1 MIEMQLN
8 QPIMSMRLFKHLV
21 ICLSFLAIC
30 SVLAAQEKTKNNLP
44 IGVFDSGTGGL
55 TVLEAMLTLDAF
67 NNITGKPGADGK
79 PDFDKEYFQYLA
91 DQANMPYGNYAAEN
105 KTKLLQEHV
114 VKNMDFLLKNR
125 YDINWMQ
132 QASPKEKQSV
142 KMLVLACNTATAFAL
157 DEVKQFVQI
166 NGTKAPVVGVINA
179 GVKAALAY
187 QSTHEKGAI
196 GVFATAGT
204 VASDGYPKA
213 IRTLAASMGMP
224 APVIVSQGGFG
235 LADAI
240 DRDYSFYV
248 DTASAYRK
256 DYKGPS
262 VNNTKYKIDTALL
275 NVYKFNKENNKLLC
289 EYDDKGKCLDIQL
302 NDPENYVRYHLVS
315 LFEKMRAEGITT
327 PMNSLI
333 LGCTHYPFMRDTI
346 RNVLN
351 ELYNMQFNG
360 QYAYRSVLAK
370 HVELIDPAV
379 ETAKEAYIEM
389 RKLALGNP
397 SAKQPNKFFIT
408 VPNKSLPEVQLQ
420 SDGWFTYAYKYG
432 RQEGANKPFVLFTP
446 FDDKNISEATY
457 QRLKAAL
464 PAVYKAV
471 QLAK

>member
-1 MIEMQLN
+1 
-8 QPIMSMRLFKHLV
+8 MRLLKLPV

-157 DEVKQFVQI
+157 EEVKQFVKI
-166 NGTKAPVVGVINA
+166 NGTNAPVVGVINA

-204 VASDGYPKA
+204 VASDGYPKS
-213 IRTLAASMGMP
+213 IRSLAASMQMA

-248 DTASAYRK
+248 DTASAHRK

-275 NVYKFNKENNKLLC
+275 NVYKFNKDNNKLLC

-315 LFEKMRAEGITT
+315 LIEKMRSQGITT
-327 PMNSLI
+327 PMNTLI

-351 ELYNMQFNG
+351 ELYNMKFNG

-389 RKLALGNP
+389 RKLALGNTQ
-397 SAKQPNKFFIT
+397 SKQPNKFFIT
-408 VPNKSLPEVQLQ
+408 VPNKSLKEVQLQ
-420 SDGWFTYAYKYG
+420 PDGWFTYEYKYG
-432 RQEGANKPFVLFTP
+432 RNEGANKPFVLFTP

>member
-1 MIEMQLN
+1 
-8 QPIMSMRLFKHLV
+8 MRLLKLPV

-157 DEVKQFVQI
+157 EEVKQFVKI
-166 NGTKAPVVGVINA
+166 NGTNAPVVGVINA

-187 QSTHEKGAI
+187 QTTHEKGAI

-204 VASDGYPKA
+204 VASDGYPKS
-213 IRTLAASMGMP
+213 IRLLAASMQMA

-248 DTASAYRK
+248 DTASAHRK

-315 LFEKMRAEGITT
+315 LIEKMRSQGITT
-327 PMNSLI
+327 PMNTLI

-351 ELYNMQFNG
+351 ELYNMKFNG

-389 RKLALGNP
+389 RKLALGNTQ
-397 SAKQPNKFFIT
+397 SKQPNKFFIT
-408 VPNKSLPEVQLQ
+408 VPNKSLKEVQLQ
-420 SDGWFTYAYKYG
+420 PDGWFTYEYKYG
-432 RQEGANKPFVLFTP
+432 RNEGANKPFVLFTP

-464 PAVYKAV
+464 PEVYKAV

>member
-1 MIEMQLN
+1 
-8 QPIMSMRLFKHLV
+8 MRLLKLPV

-67 NNITGKPGADGK
+67 NNITGKPGADGML
-79 PDFDKEYFQYLA
+79 DFDKEYFQYLA

-114 VKNMDFLLKNR
+114 VKNMDFLLKNS

-157 DEVKQFVQI
+157 EEVKQFVKI
-166 NGTKAPVVGVINA
+166 NGTNAPVVGVINA

-204 VASDGYPKA
+204 VASDGYPKS
-213 IRTLAASMGMP
+213 IRSLAASMQMA

-248 DTASAYRK
+248 DTASAHRK

-315 LFEKMRAEGITT
+315 LIEKMRSQGITT
-327 PMNSLI
+327 PMNTLI

-351 ELYNMQFNG
+351 ELYNMKFNG

-389 RKLALGNP
+389 RKLALGNTQ
-397 SAKQPNKFFIT
+397 SKQPNKFFIT
-408 VPNKSLPEVQLQ
+408 VPNKSLKEVELQ
-420 SDGWFTYAYKYG
+420 PDGWFTYEYKYG
-432 RQEGANKPFVLFTP
+432 RNEGANKPFVLFTP

>member
-1 MIEMQLN
+1 MQSIKYPMMI
-8 QPIMSMRLFKHLV
+8 RLLKLPA
-21 ICLSFLAIC
+21 ICLLFLFV
-30 SVLAAQEKTKNNLP
+30 STVLVAQEKNKNSLP

-105 KTKLLQEHV
+105 KTKLLKEHV
-114 VKNMDFLLKNR
+114 VKNMDFLLKQE
-125 YDINWMQ
+125 YDITKTNT
-132 QASPKEKQSV
+132 AAAPKQSV

-157 DEVKQFVQI
+157 EEVKQFVQD

-187 QSTHEKGAI
+187 QSSHEKGAI

-204 VASDGYPKA
+204 VASDGYPKT
-213 IRTLAASMGMP
+213 IRALAASMKM
-224 APVIVSQGGFG
+224 AEPVIVSQGGFG

-262 VNNTKYKIDTALL
+262 VNNIKYKIDTALL

-315 LFEKMRAEGITT
+315 LIEKMRSQGITT
-327 PMNSLI
+327 PMNTLI

-351 ELYNMQFNG
+351 ELYNMKFNG

-389 RKLALGNP
+389 RKLALGNTL
-397 SAKQPNKFFIT
+397 SKQPNKFFIT
-408 VPNKSLPEVQLQ
+408 VPNKSLKEVQLQ
-420 SDGWFTYAYKYG
+420 PDGWFTYEYKYG
-432 RQEGANKPFVLFTP
+432 RNEGANKPFVLFTP

-464 PAVYKAV
+464 PAVYRAV

>member
-1 MIEMQLN
+1 MQSL
-8 QPIMSMRLFKHLV
+8 RT
-21 ICLSFLAIC
+21 LAIQFPLFFSLLLSA
-30 SVLAAQEKTKNNLP
+30 SVAQEKEKNALP

-105 KTKLLQEHV
+105 KTKLLKEHV
-114 VKNMDFLLKNR
+114 VKNMDFLLKKQ
-125 YDINWMQ
+125 YDITRIN
-132 QASPKEKQSV
+132 AAAAPKQSV

-157 DEVKQFVQI
+157 EEVKQFVQE

-204 VASDGYPKA
+204 VASDGYPKT
-213 IRTLAASMGMP
+213 IRTMAATMKM
-224 APVIVSQGGFG
+224 AEPVIVSQGGFG

-262 VNNTKYKIDTALL
+262 VNNLKYKIDTALL
-275 NVYKFNKENNKLLC
+275 NVYKFNKDNNKLLC

-315 LFEKMRAEGITT
+315 LFERMRAQGITT
-327 PMNSLI
+327 PMNTLI

-346 RNVLN
+346 RNVLK
-351 ELYNMQFNG
+351 ELYNLKFNG
-360 QYAYRSVLAK
+360 KYAYRSVLAN

-379 ETAKEAYIEM
+379 ETAKEAYIEL
-389 RKLALGNP
+389 RKAALPNIT
-397 SAKQPNKFFIT
+397 SKQQNKFFIT
-408 VPNKSLPEVQLQ
+408 VPNKNLTEVKLQ
-420 SDGWFTYAYKYG
+420 SDGWFTYEYKYG
-432 RQEGANKPFVLFTP
+432 RNEGANKPFVLFTP

-457 QRLKAAL
+457 QRLKLAL

>member
-1 MIEMQLN
+1 MQRN
-8 QPIMSMRLFKHLV
+8 NTSMAIRLIKLKA
-21 ICLSFLAIC
+21 IWLPFLFFCTA
-30 SVLAAQEKTKNNLP
+30 LTAQQKTKNSLP

-67 NNITGKPGADGK
+67 NNITGKPGADGML
-79 PDFDKEYFQYLA
+79 DFDKEYFQYLA

-132 QASPKEKQSV
+132 QTSPKEKQSV

-157 DEVKQFVQI
+157 EEVKQFVQD

-204 VASDGYPKA
+204 VASDGYPKS
-213 IRTLAASMGMP
+213 IRSLAASMQMA

-248 DTASAYRK
+248 DTASAHRK

-315 LFEKMRAEGITT
+315 LIEKMRSQGITT
-327 PMNSLI
+327 PMNTLI

-351 ELYNMQFNG
+351 ELYNMKFNG

-389 RKLALGNP
+389 RKLALGNG

-408 VPNKSLPEVQLQ
+408 VPNKSLKEVQLQ
-420 SDGWFTYAYKYG
+420 PDGWFTYEYKYG
-432 RQEGANKPFVLFTP
+432 RNEGANKPFVLFTP

>member
-1 MIEMQLN
+1 
-8 QPIMSMRLFKHLV
+8 MRLLKLPV

-157 DEVKQFVQI
+157 DEVKQFVKI
-166 NGTKAPVVGVINA
+166 NGTNAPVVGVINA

-204 VASDGYPKA
+204 VASDGYPKS
-213 IRTLAASMGMP
+213 IRSLAASMQMA

-248 DTASAYRK
+248 DTASAHRK

-315 LFEKMRAEGITT
+315 LIEKMRSQGITT
-327 PMNSLI
+327 PMNTLI

-346 RNVLN
+346 RNILN
-351 ELYNMQFNG
+351 ELYNTKFNG

-389 RKLALGNP
+389 RKLALGNG

-408 VPNKSLPEVQLQ
+408 VPNKSLKEVQLQ
-420 SDGWFTYAYKYG
+420 PDGWFTYEYKYG
-432 RQEGANKPFVLFTP
+432 RNEGANKPFVLFTP

>member
-1 MIEMQLN
+1 
-8 QPIMSMRLFKHLV
+8 MRLLKLPV

-157 DEVKQFVQI
+157 EEVKQFVKI
-166 NGTKAPVVGVINA
+166 NGTNAPVVGVINA

-213 IRTLAASMGMP
+213 IRSLAASMQM
-224 APVIVSQGGFG
+224 AEPVTVSQGGFG

-248 DTASAYRK
+248 DTASAHRK

-315 LFEKMRAEGITT
+315 LIEKMRSQGITT
-327 PMNSLI
+327 PMNTLI

-351 ELYNMQFNG
+351 ELYNMKFNG

-389 RKLALGNP
+389 RKLALGNTQ
-397 SAKQPNKFFIT
+397 SKQPNKFFIT
-408 VPNKSLPEVQLQ
+408 VPNKSLKEVQLQ
-420 SDGWFTYAYKYG
+420 PDGWFTYEYKYG
-432 RQEGANKPFVLFTP
+432 RNEGANKPFVLFTP

>member
-1 MIEMQLN
+1 
-8 QPIMSMRLFKHLV
+8 MRLLKLPV

-79 PDFDKEYFQYLA
+79 PDFDKEFFQYLA

-114 VKNMDFLLKNR
+114 VKNMDFLLKNS

-157 DEVKQFVQI
+157 EEVKQFVKI
-166 NGTKAPVVGVINA
+166 NGTNAPVVGVINA

-204 VASDGYPKA
+204 VASDGYPKS
-213 IRTLAASMGMP
+213 IRSLAASMQMA

-248 DTASAYRK
+248 DTASAHRK

-315 LFEKMRAEGITT
+315 LIEKMRSQGITT
-327 PMNSLI
+327 PMNTLI

-351 ELYNMQFNG
+351 ELYNMKFNG

-389 RKLALGNP
+389 RKLALGNTQ
-397 SAKQPNKFFIT
+397 SKQPNKFFIT
-408 VPNKSLPEVQLQ
+408 VPNKSLKEVQLQ
-420 SDGWFTYAYKYG
+420 PDGWFTYEYKYG
-432 RQEGANKPFVLFTP
+432 RNEGANKPFVLFTP

>member
-1 MIEMQLN
+1 
-8 QPIMSMRLFKHLV
+8 MRLLKLPV

-67 NNITGKPGADGK
+67 NNITGKPGADGML
-79 PDFDKEYFQYLA
+79 DFDKEYFQYLA

-157 DEVKQFVQI
+157 EEVKQFVKI
-166 NGTKAPVVGVINA
+166 NGTNAPVVGVINA

-204 VASDGYPKA
+204 VASDGYPKS
-213 IRTLAASMGMP
+213 IRSLAASMQMA

-248 DTASAYRK
+248 DTASAHRK

-315 LFEKMRAEGITT
+315 LIEKMRSQGITT
-327 PMNSLI
+327 PMNTLI

-351 ELYNMQFNG
+351 ELYNMKFNG

-389 RKLALGNP
+389 RKLALGNTQ
-397 SAKQPNKFFIT
+397 SKQPNKFFIT
-408 VPNKSLPEVQLQ
+408 VPNKSLKEVQLQ
-420 SDGWFTYAYKYG
+420 PDGWFTYEYKYG
-432 RQEGANKPFVLFTP
+432 RNEGANKPFVLFTP

>member
-1 MIEMQLN
+1 MQSL
-8 QPIMSMRLFKHLV
+8 RT
-21 ICLSFLAIC
+21 LAIQFPLFFSLLLSA
-30 SVLAAQEKTKNNLP
+30 SVAQEKEKNALP

-105 KTKLLQEHV
+105 KTKLLKEHV
-114 VKNMDFLLKNR
+114 VKNMDFLLKKQ
-125 YDINWMQ
+125 YDITRIN
-132 QASPKEKQSV
+132 AAAAPKQSV

-157 DEVKQFVQI
+157 EEVKQFVQE

-204 VASDGYPKA
+204 VASDGYPKT
-213 IRTLAASMGMP
+213 IRTMAATMKM
-224 APVIVSQGGFG
+224 AEPVIVSQGGFG

-262 VNNTKYKIDTALL
+262 VNNLKYKIDTALL
-275 NVYKFNKENNKLLC
+275 NVYKFNKDNNKLLC

-315 LFEKMRAEGITT
+315 LFERMRAQGITT
-327 PMNSLI
+327 PMNTLI

-346 RNVLN
+346 RNVLK
-351 ELYNMQFNG
+351 ELYNLKFNG
-360 QYAYRSVLAK
+360 KYAYRSVLAN

-379 ETAKEAYIEM
+379 ETAKEAYIEL
-389 RKLALGNP
+389 RKAALPNTT
-397 SAKQPNKFFIT
+397 SKQQNKFFIT
-408 VPNKSLPEVQLQ
+408 VPNKNLTEVKLQ
-420 SDGWFTYAYKYG
+420 SDGWFTYEYKYG
-432 RQEGANKPFVLFTP
+432 RNEGANKPFVLFTP

-457 QRLKAAL
+457 QRLKLAL

>member
-1 MIEMQLN
+1 MQINKPSMI
-8 QPIMSMRLFKHLV
+8 MRLLKLPV

-157 DEVKQFVQI
+157 EEVKQFVKI
-166 NGTKAPVVGVINA
+166 NGTNAPVVGVINA

-204 VASDGYPKA
+204 VASDGYPKS
-213 IRTLAASMGMP
+213 IRSLAASMQMA

-248 DTASAYRK
+248 DTASAHRK

-315 LFEKMRAEGITT
+315 LIEKMRSQGITT
-327 PMNSLI
+327 PMNTLI

-351 ELYNMQFNG
+351 ELYNMKFNG

-389 RKLALGNP
+389 RKLALGNTQ
-397 SAKQPNKFFIT
+397 SKQPNKFFIT
-408 VPNKSLPEVQLQ
+408 VPNKSLKEVQLQ
-420 SDGWFTYAYKYG
+420 PDGWFTYEYKYG
-432 RQEGANKPFVLFTP
+432 RNEGANKPFVLFTP

>member
-1 MIEMQLN
+1 
-8 QPIMSMRLFKHLV
+8 MRLLKLPV

-67 NNITGKPGADGK
+67 NNITGKPGADGML
-79 PDFDKEYFQYLA
+79 DFDKEYFQYLA

-157 DEVKQFVQI
+157 DEVKQFVKI
-166 NGTKAPVVGVINA
+166 NGTNAPVVGVINA

-204 VASDGYPKA
+204 VASDGYPKS
-213 IRTLAASMGMP
+213 IRLLAASMQMA

-248 DTASAYRK
+248 DTASAHRK

-315 LFEKMRAEGITT
+315 LIEKMRSQGITT
-327 PMNSLI
+327 PMNTLI

-351 ELYNMQFNG
+351 ELYNMKFNG

-389 RKLALGNP
+389 RKLALGNTQ
-397 SAKQPNKFFIT
+397 SKQPNKFFIT
-408 VPNKSLPEVQLQ
+408 VPNKSLKEVQLQ
-420 SDGWFTYAYKYG
+420 PDGWFTYEYKYG
-432 RQEGANKPFVLFTP
+432 RNEGANKPFVLFTP